1 MSASPAPSGGTMSVP
16 GTPPRRPA
24 KRDPS
29 SLALSSIANNASAS
43 TSTSISANRNSGENG
58 SIPSGTVRADIKPR
72 DPIIERALQLSTFES
87 NYSTE
92 DFIGTLSEKLISE
105 SKVDPGPFNPK
116 PFLQTFS
123 PALDSLLSL
132 RQQVAER
139 TKKMET
145 DVRRAEREYGR
156 RLRELDGGFEAIGNS
171 FENLESKI
179 TDVGRTAVRMGEQL
193 DTLHQTRSTAQST
206 SLLLSYYLS
215 LAHQTSISS
224 PDGTSSTPLEVLF
237 ATRTS
242 REGRSR
248 LAVILR
254 RLMAVSKDVADN
266 ATALLN
272 ETEQAQTP
280 KEPNGNTGTST
291 TASDAPVSAKAI
303 GKRKMEKEKAER
315 VRDEIERYCE
325 KFEKEVL
332 RLFDRSYRKGD
343 PRMMAH
349 CAKTLQDFNGG
360 ASCVQIYVNQHDFF
374 ISKDRLLEEAVRLD
388 TSPLYSWTTIGDPDA
403 PPPITEPGMEA
414 LLKEIRVTVS
424 QEAQIVKAVF
434 PNPSAVFQVFLQRVF
449 AQVIQQHLE
458 SLLTRASTTSTLA
471 VLRILHLTHSICSS
485 LVEDL
490 KTYDLTL
497 GAETAGLSKA
507 PTTASGPLA
516 TMLDHALEEM
526 FIPWLEGSRYLESE
540 SKNLVEL
547 YAGLLSRFT
556 RYHETVLKAK
566 PNSILDKVVNQL
578 QTSSS
583 AATSSS
589 TAQTAA
595 AAISKYANLF
605 TSKTGGTSTPIP
617 GQQVKPYGTNAAHLG
632 VQGGGGT
639 KSAMLT
645 NGTQTPVAAEP
656 RPGLPRQDTVLKGEL
671 INKGLEDKVWLTDG
685 VLTIEMA
692 ERMLKWHAEAVGRAV
707 ELSASGDI
715 GKNALSLSKVLSE
728 AIGRSFVETA
738 LDSALAR
745 LDNQE
750 TRSAEPDLQPLTVIK
765 PSDQICHLWQ
775 RYTSTALLPLS
786 GTVMSIR
793 REMNTINSH
802 NVVRMEGK
810 INSVI
815 QKALDGIVSYLSYLL
830 TKQKK
835 NDYKPKNDE
844 LSFART
850 NTEPC
855 ELCTDFLVTIRD
867 TVNEALSG
875 KNAEAF
881 LTEVGVAFHSLL
893 LDHYK
898 KFPVNP
904 TGGLMLTKDLAS
916 YQETMSSYGIQAV
929 NDRFDMLRQLGNSF
943 IVQPNVLKSYMT
955 ESHLGR
961 IELRLLKPYLTQ
973 RSDYSQF
980 SKLLQLDD
988 STAGNEDHPSSSSP
1002 LSISSTISSTMLN
1015 RSHSRASGL
1024 GKAGSRLSTMSM
1036 SGVAGAGMG
1045 KLKEMLKEF
1054 DTMTPE
1060 ESANARKLHNSQRGG
1075 YQPMFYMGLH

>member
-1 MSASPAPSGGTMSVP
+1 MSTPGSGPSM
-16 GTPPRRPA
+16 PPKRPA
-24 KRDPS
+24 KRDTT
-29 SLALSSIANNASAS
+29 SLAP
-43 TSTSISANRNSGENG
+43 GF
-58 SIPSGTVRADIKPR
+58 KPR
-72 DPIIERALQLSTFES
+72 DPAIDRALQLSTFEG

-92 DFIGTLSEKLISE
+92 DFISTLSEKLISE
-105 SKVDPGPFNPK
+105 SKADPGPFNPK

-123 PALDSLLSL
+123 PALDSLLAL

-171 FENLESKI
+171 FNNLESKI
-179 TDVGRTAVRMGEQL
+179 TDVGRTAVRIGEQL
-193 DTLHQTRSTAQST
+193 ESLHQTRSTAQST

-215 LAHQTSISS
+215 LAHQTSVTTA
-224 PDGTSSTPLEVLF
+224 DGSSSTPLEALF

-242 REGRSR
+242 RDGRSR
-248 LAVILR
+248 LAIILR
-254 RLMAVSKDVADN
+254 RLMAVAKDVADN
-266 ATALLN
+266 AATALL
-272 ETEQAQTP
+272 EAEASSTP
-280 KEPNGNTGTST
+280 KEPTGP
-291 TASDAPVSAKAI
+291 DANSNSSPAEPVVSQKAI
-303 GKRKMEKEKAER
+303 GKRRMEKEKAER

-325 KFEKEVL
+325 RFEKEVL

-374 ISKDRLLEEAVRLD
+374 ISKDRLLEEAVKPAD
-388 TSPLYSWTTIGDPDA
+388 GANGEESPADLWATIGDPDA
-403 PPPITEPGMEA
+403 APPTIEPGLEA
-414 LLKEIRVTVS
+414 LFKEIRITVS

-434 PNPSAVFQVFLQRVF
+434 PNPSAVLQVFLQRVF

-458 SLLTRASTTSTLA
+458 TLLSRAATISTLA
-471 VLRILHLTHSICSS
+471 VLRLLHLTHSTCAT
-485 LVEDL
+485 LVDDL

-497 GAETAGLSKA
+497 GGPSKGGPTSTSAG
-507 PTTASGPLA
+507 GPLA
-516 TMLDHALEEM
+516 NMLDHSLEEM
-526 FIPWLEGSRYLESE
+526 FVPWLEGTRYLESE

-566 PNSILDKVVNQL
+566 PNSLLDKVVNQL
-578 QTSSS
+578 ATSSS
-583 AATSSS
+583 AATTSS

-605 TSKTGGTSTPIP
+605 TSSSTQNKASSP
-617 GQQVKPYGTNAAHLG
+617 VVASKPFGPNAAHLG
-632 VQGGGGT
+632 VNPNAGARNTGADTGGT
-639 KSAMLT
+639 LTPSGGARPAMQRSNTLQ
-645 NGTQTPVAAEP
+645 GDLV
-656 RPGLPRQDTVLKGEL
+656 
-671 INKGLEDKVWLTDG
+671 NKGLEDKVWATDG
-685 VLTIEMA
+685 VLTIDMA

-707 ELSASGDI
+707 ELSPPGDVA
-715 GKNALSLSKVLSE
+715 KNALALSKVLSE
-728 AIGRSFVETA
+728 AIGRSFIETA
-738 LDSALAR
+738 LDSSLSKLENHESR
-745 LDNQE
+745 
-750 TRSAEPDLQPLTVIK
+750 AEPDLQPLTVLK
-765 PSDQICHLWQ
+765 PADQICHLWQ
-775 RYTSTALLPLS
+775 RYTSTALLPLA
-786 GTVMSIR
+786 GNTVAIR
-793 REMNTINSH
+793 REMGTFNSH

-810 INSVI
+810 INAVI
-815 QKALDGIVSYLSYLL
+815 QKALDGIVSWLSFLL

-850 NTEPC
+850 ITEPC
-855 ELCTDFLVTIRD
+855 EFCCEFLSTVRD
-867 TVNEALSG
+867 AANEGLSG
-875 KNAEAF
+875 KNVEGF

-916 YQETMSSYGIQAV
+916 YQEAMSSYGIQAV

-961 IELRLLKPYLTQ
+961 IDARLLRPYLAQ

-980 SKLLQLDD
+980 SRSLQLDD
-988 STAGNEDHPSSSSP
+988 GAGGGGALPSTEDHSGSAHSP
-1002 LSISSTISSTMLN
+1002 TISSISSSMLN
-1015 RSHSRASGL
+1015 RSSSIGIGGSGRF
-1024 GKAGSRLSTMSM
+1024 KGSRLSTMSM

-1054 DTMTPE
+1054 DSLTPE
-1060 ESANARKLHNSQRGG
+1060 EADAARRTAAAGAG
-1075 YQPMFYMGLH
+1075 VGVGAGAGAAGTGRPYQPMFYMGMH

>member
-1 MSASPAPSGGTMSVP
+1 MSASPAPSGGSNSLP

-24 KRDPS
+24 KRDTS

-43 TSTSISANRNSGENG
+43 GSGSTTTSNRNSTENG
-58 SIPSGTVRADIKPR
+58 LNPSGNPSGLIRRDSKPR

-92 DFIGTLSEKLISE
+92 DFIGTLSEKLINE

-171 FENLESKI
+171 FENLETKI
-179 TDVGRTAVRMGEQL
+179 TDVGRTAVRIGEQL

-224 PDGTSSTPLEVLF
+224 PDGTSSTPLEALF

-242 REGRSR
+242 REGRTR

-254 RLMAVSKDVADN
+254 RLMAVSKD
-266 ATALLN
+266 
-272 ETEQAQTP
+272 
-280 KEPNGNTGTST
+280 
-291 TASDAPVSAKAI
+291 
-303 GKRKMEKEKAER
+303 KRMEKEKAER

-374 ISKDRLLEEAVRLD
+374 ISKDRLLEEAVKLD
-388 TSPLYSWTTIGDPDA
+388 SAVDGERPVDLWTTIGDPDA
-403 PPPITEPGMEA
+403 PPPTTEPGMDA

-434 PNPSAVFQVFLQRVF
+434 PNPSAVLQVFLQRVF

-458 SLLTRASTTSTLA
+458 SLLSRAATISTLA
-471 VLRILHLTHSICSS
+471 VLRMLHLTHSICSA
-485 LVEDL
+485 LVDDL

-497 GAETAGLSKA
+497 GSSNAASSKA
-507 PTTASGPLA
+507 PTSASGPLA

-526 FIPWLEGSRYLESE
+526 FVPWLEGTRYLESE

-566 PNSILDKVVNQL
+566 PNSLLDKVVNQL

-605 TSKTGGTSTPIP
+605 TSKTGGTSTPVP
-617 GQQVKPYGTNAAHLG
+617 GHHPKPFGAHLG
-632 VQGGGGT
+632 VPGGGPGGGT

-645 NGTQTPVAAEP
+645 NGTQTPVAGEG
-656 RPGLPRQDTVLKGEL
+656 RPGLGRQDTALKGEL
-671 INKGLEDKVWLTDG
+671 VNKGLEDKVWSTDG

-707 ELSASGDI
+707 ELSASGDV
-715 GKNALSLSKVLSE
+715 GKNALALSKVLSE
-728 AIGRSFVETA
+728 AIGRSYIETA
-738 LDSALAR
+738 LDSSLAR
-745 LDNQE
+745 LESQD
-750 TRSAEPDLQPLTVIK
+750 TKSAEPDLQPLTVIK

-786 GTVMSIR
+786 GTVVSIR

-810 INSVI
+810 INTVI
-815 QKALDGIVSYLSYLL
+815 QKALDGIVSHLSYLL

-855 ELCTDFLVTIRD
+855 ELCTEFLVTIKE
-867 TVNEALSG
+867 TVVEGLSG

-916 YQETMSSYGIQAV
+916 YQEAMSSYGIQAI

-943 IVQPNVLKSYMT
+943 IVQPNVLKSYMA
-955 ESHLGR
+955 ENHLGR
-961 IELRLLKPYLTQ
+961 IELRLLKPYLAQ

-980 SKLLQLDD
+980 SKSLQLDD
-988 STAGNEDHPSSSSP
+988 SSSAIEDHHSSSSP

-1054 DTMTPE
+1054 DTLTPE
-1060 ESANARKLHNSQRGG
+1060 ESANARKLHSAQRGG

>member
-1 MSASPAPSGGTMSVP
+1 MSTPTSGSGPSM
-16 GTPPRRPA
+16 PPKRPA
-24 KRDPS
+24 KRDTTT
-29 SLALSSIANNASAS
+29 IAP
-43 TSTSISANRNSGENG
+43 GF
-58 SIPSGTVRADIKPR
+58 KPR
-72 DPIIERALQLSTFES
+72 DQAIDRALQLSTFES

-92 DFIGTLSEKLISE
+92 DFISTLSEKLISE
-105 SKVDPGPFNPK
+105 SKADPGPFNPK

-123 PALDSLLSL
+123 PALDSLLAL

-171 FENLESKI
+171 FNNLESKI
-179 TDVGRTAVRMGEQL
+179 TDVGRTAVRIGEQL
-193 DTLHQTRSTAQST
+193 ESLHQTRSTAQST

-215 LAHQTSISS
+215 LAHQVTTA
-224 PDGTSSTPLEVLF
+224 DGSSSTPLEALF

-242 REGRSR
+242 RDGRSR
-248 LAVILR
+248 LAIILR
-254 RLMAVSKDVADN
+254 RLMAVAKD
-266 ATALLN
+266 
-272 ETEQAQTP
+272 
-280 KEPNGNTGTST
+280 
-291 TASDAPVSAKAI
+291 
-303 GKRKMEKEKAER
+303 RRMEKEKVER

-325 KFEKEVL
+325 RFEKEVL

-374 ISKDRLLEEAVRLD
+374 ISKDRLLEEALTHLVRD
-388 TSPLYSWTTIGDPDA
+388 RWATIGDPDA
-403 PPPITEPGMEA
+403 APPTVEPGLEA
-414 LLKEIRVTVS
+414 LFKEIRVTVS

-434 PNPSAVFQVFLQRVF
+434 PNPSAVLQVFLQRVF

-458 SLLTRASTTSTLA
+458 SLLSRAATISTLA
-471 VLRILHLTHSICSS
+471 VLRILHLTHSVCST
-485 LVEDL
+485 LVDDL

-497 GAETAGLSKA
+497 GGPSKGNSTAG
-507 PTTASGPLA
+507 GPLA
-516 TMLDHALEEM
+516 TMLDHSLEEM
-526 FIPWLEGSRYLESE
+526 FVPWLEGTRYLESE

-566 PNSILDKVVNQL
+566 PNSLLDKVVNQL
-578 QTSSS
+578 ATSSS

-605 TSKTGGTSTPIP
+605 TSSSSHNKASSPIVVSKPFGPHAAHLAVNANTGGGARTTGADTGGTITPSGGARP
-617 GQQVKPYGTNAAHLG
+617 G
-632 VQGGGGT
+632 VQ
-639 KSAMLT
+639 
-645 NGTQTPVAAEP
+645 
-656 RPGLPRQDTVLKGEL
+656 RQNTLQGDLV
-671 INKGLEDKVWLTDG
+671 NKGLEDKVWATDG
-685 VLTIEMA
+685 VLTVDMA
-692 ERMLKWHAEAVGRAV
+692 ERMLKWHAEAIGRAV
-707 ELSASGDI
+707 ELSPPSDVA
-715 GKNALSLSKVLSE
+715 KNALALSKVLSE
-728 AIGRSFVETA
+728 AIGRSFIETA
-738 LDSALAR
+738 LDSSLAKLENHESR
-745 LDNQE
+745 
-750 TRSAEPDLQPLTVIK
+750 AEPDLQPLTVLK
-765 PSDQICHLWQ
+765 PADQICHLWQ
-775 RYTSTALLPLS
+775 RYTSTALLPLA
-786 GTVMSIR
+786 GNTVAIR
-793 REMNTINSH
+793 REMGTFNSH

-810 INSVI
+810 INAVI
-815 QKALDGIVSYLSYLL
+815 QKALDGIVSWLNFLL

-850 NTEPC
+850 ITEPC
-855 ELCTDFLVTIRD
+855 ELCCEFLATVRD
-867 TVNEALSG
+867 ATNEGLSG
-875 KNAEAF
+875 KNAEGF

-961 IELRLLKPYLTQ
+961 IDARLLRPYLAQ

-980 SKLLQLDD
+980 SRSLQLDD
-988 STAGNEDHPSSSSP
+988 GGALPSSASSAHISDGSP
-1002 LSISSTISSTMLN
+1002 TISSISSSMLN
-1015 RSHSRASGL
+1015 RSSSIGTGRF
-1024 GKAGSRLSTMSM
+1024 KGSRLSTMSM

-1054 DTMTPE
+1054 DSLTPE
-1060 ESANARKLHNSQRGG
+1060 EADAARRTAAAGANLGAGG
-1075 YQPMFYMGLH
+1075 SGRPYQPMFYMGMH

>member
-1 MSASPAPSGGTMSVP
+1 MSTLSSSSGAGAGAGPSM
-16 GTPPRRPA
+16 PPKRPA
-24 KRDPS
+24 KRD
-29 SLALSSIANNASAS
+29 
-43 TSTSISANRNSGENG
+43 TSTLAPGY
-58 SIPSGTVRADIKPR
+58 KPR
-72 DPIIERALQLSTFES
+72 DPAIDRALQLSTFES

-92 DFIGTLSEKLISE
+92 DFISTLSEKLISE
-105 SKVDPGPFNPK
+105 SKADPGPFNPK

-123 PALDSLLSL
+123 PALDSLLAL

-171 FENLESKI
+171 FNNLESKI
-179 TDVGRTAVRMGEQL
+179 TDVGRTAVRIGEQL
-193 DTLHQTRSTAQST
+193 ESLHQTRSTAQST

-215 LAHQTSISS
+215 LAHQTSVTTA
-224 PDGTSSTPLEVLF
+224 DGSSSTPLEALF

-242 REGRSR
+242 RDGRSR
-248 LAVILR
+248 LAIILR
-254 RLMAVSKDVADN
+254 RLMAVAKD
-266 ATALLN
+266 
-272 ETEQAQTP
+272 
-280 KEPNGNTGTST
+280 
-291 TASDAPVSAKAI
+291 
-303 GKRKMEKEKAER
+303 RRMEKEKAER

-374 ISKDRLLEEAVRLD
+374 ISKDRLLEEAVNPVDGANGADKPPDL
-388 TSPLYSWTTIGDPDA
+388 WATIGDPDA
-403 PPPITEPGMEA
+403 APPTVEPGLDA
-414 LLKEIRVTVS
+414 LFKEIRVTVS

-434 PNPSAVFQVFLQRVF
+434 PNPSAVLQVFLQRVF

-458 SLLTRASTTSTLA
+458 SLLSRAATISTLA
-471 VLRILHLTHSICSS
+471 VLRILHLTHSICST
-485 LVEDL
+485 LVDDL
-490 KTYDLTL
+490 KSYDLTL
-497 GAETAGLSKA
+497 GGPSKGPTAAG
-507 PTTASGPLA
+507 GPLA
-516 TMLDHALEEM
+516 MMLDHSLEEM
-526 FIPWLEGSRYLESE
+526 FVPWLEGTRYLESE

-566 PNSILDKVVNQL
+566 PNSLLDKVVNQL
-578 QTSSS
+578 ATSSS

-605 TSKTGGTSTPIP
+605 TSSAGHNKASSPIVASKPFGPHAAHLAVNPNGGARTTGADTGGTLTPS
-617 GQQVKPYGTNAAHLG
+617 
-632 VQGGGGT
+632 GG
-639 KSAMLT
+639 A
-645 NGTQTPVAAEP
+645 
-656 RPGLPRQDTVLKGEL
+656 RPGIQRQNTLQGDLVK
-671 INKGLEDKVWLTDG
+671 KGLEDKVWATDG
-685 VLTIEMA
+685 VLTVEMA
-692 ERMLKWHAEAVGRAV
+692 ERMLRWHAEAVGRAV
-707 ELSASGDI
+707 ELSPPVDMA
-715 GKNALSLSKVLSE
+715 KNALALSKVLSE
-728 AIGRSFVETA
+728 AIGRSFIETA
-738 LDSALAR
+738 LDSSLSK
-745 LDNQE
+745 LENHE
-750 TRSAEPDLQPLTVIK
+750 TRAEPDLQPLAVLK
-765 PSDQICHLWQ
+765 PADQICHLWQ
-775 RYTSTALLPLS
+775 RYTSTALLPLA
-786 GTVMSIR
+786 GNTVAIR
-793 REMNTINSH
+793 REMGTVNSH

-810 INSVI
+810 INAVI
-815 QKALDGIVSYLSYLL
+815 QKALDGIVNWLIFLL

-850 NTEPC
+850 TTEPC
-855 ELCTDFLVTIRD
+855 ELCCEFLTTVRD
-867 TVNEALSG
+867 AANEGLSG
-875 KNAEAF
+875 KNAEGF

-916 YQETMSSYGIQAV
+916 YQETMSSYGIPAV

-961 IELRLLKPYLTQ
+961 IDARLLRPYLAQ

-980 SKLLQLDD
+980 SRSLQLDD
-988 STAGNEDHPSSSSP
+988 GGALPTSSSADSASSP
-1002 LSISSTISSTMLN
+1002 SISSISSSMLN
-1015 RSHSRASGL
+1015 RSSSIGTGRF
-1024 GKAGSRLSTMSM
+1024 KGSRLSTMSM

-1054 DTMTPE
+1054 DSLTPE
-1060 ESANARKLHNSQRGG
+1060 EAEAARRSAAAAGAGAAGTGRP
-1075 YQPMFYMGLH
+1075 YQPMFYMGMH

>member
-1 MSASPAPSGGTMSVP
+1 MSSSPAPGSAP
-16 GTPPRRPA
+16 GTPPKRPA
-24 KRDPS
+24 KRDTS
-29 SLALSSIANNASAS
+29 SLALSSISNNNNNHHNGNSAASGITLAS
-43 TSTSISANRNSGENG
+43 
-58 SIPSGTVRADIKPR
+58 IKPR

-92 DFIGTLSEKLISE
+92 DFISNLSEKLINE
-105 SKVDPGPFNPK
+105 SKADPGPFNPK

-123 PALDSLLSL
+123 PALDSLLAL

-179 TDVGRTAVRMGEQL
+179 TDVGRTAVRIGEQL

-215 LAHQTSISS
+215 IAHQTSITS
-224 PDGTSSTPLEVLF
+224 PDGTASTPLEVLF
-237 ATRTS
+237 ATRSS

-248 LAVILR
+248 LSVILR
-254 RLMAVSKDVADN
+254 RLMAVAKDVADN
-266 ATALLN
+266 ASTALN
-272 ETEQAQTP
+272 DAETASTP
-280 KEPNGNTGTST
+280 KEPNGDTST
-291 TASDAPVSAKAI
+291 PTTANTDGPPTNSKII
-303 GKRKMEKEKAER
+303 GKRRSEKEKAER

-374 ISKDRLLEEAVRLD
+374 ISKDRLLEEAVKVDSAIDGEKPADL
-388 TSPLYSWTTIGDPDA
+388 WATIGDPDA
-403 PPPITEPGMEA
+403 PPPTTEPGMEA
-414 LLKEIRVTVS
+414 LFKEIRVTVS

-434 PNPSAVFQVFLQRVF
+434 PNPSAVLQVFLQRVF

-458 SLLTRASTTSTLA
+458 SLLSRAATISTLA
-471 VLRILHLTHSICSS
+471 VLRILHLTHSICAA
-485 LVEDL
+485 LVDDL

-497 GAETAGLSKA
+497 GSSSSG
-507 PTTASGPLA
+507 PTKSSTSTGGPLA

-526 FIPWLEGSRYLESE
+526 FVPWLEGTRYLESE

-566 PNSILDKVVNQL
+566 PNSLLDKVVNQL
-578 QTSSS
+578 ATSST

-605 TSKTGGTSTPIP
+605 TSKTGGTSTPAGHPAIA
-617 GQQVKPYGTNAAHLG
+617 KPFGPNATHLG
-632 VQGGGGT
+632 VNQLGGA

-645 NGTQTPVAAEP
+645 NGTQTPL
-656 RPGLPRQDTVLKGEL
+656 GGGEL
-671 INKGLEDKVWLTDG
+671 GRERQEGLRGDLVNKGLEDKVWSTDG
-685 VLTIEMA
+685 VLTIDMA

-707 ELSASGDI
+707 ELSAGSDI
-715 GKNALSLSKVLSE
+715 GKNALALSKVLSE
-728 AIGRSFVETA
+728 AIGRSFIETA
-738 LDSALAR
+738 LDSALAK
-745 LDNQE
+745 LESQE
-750 TRSAEPDLQPLTVIK
+750 SRSEPDLQSLTVIK

-775 RYTSTALLPLS
+775 RYTSTALLPLA
-786 GTVMSIR
+786 GNTVAVR
-793 REMNTINSH
+793 REMGTINSH

-810 INSVI
+810 INNVI
-815 QKALDGIVSYLSYLL
+815 QKALDAIVSHLSYLL

-855 ELCTDFLVTIRD
+855 ELCCEFLVTIKD
-867 TVNEALSG
+867 TVNEGLSG

-881 LTEVGVAFHSLL
+881 LSEVGVSFHSLL

-916 YQETMSSYGIQAV
+916 YQEAMSSYGIQAI

-961 IELRLLKPYLTQ
+961 IELRLLKPYLQQ

-980 SKLLQLDD
+980 SRSLQLDD
-988 STAGNEDHPSSSSP
+988 LSSTSSHPHEEASSAGVISSASVTAP
-1002 LSISSTISSTMLN
+1002 LSILN
-1015 RSHSRASGL
+1015 RNSSIRA
-1024 GKAGSRLSTMSM
+1024 KGSRLS
-1036 SGVAGAGMG
+1036 GVAGVGMG

-1054 DTMTPE
+1054 DTLSPE
-1060 ESANARKLHNSQRGG
+1060 EAAQAKKNVQRNN
-1075 YQPMFYMGLH
+1075 YQPMFYMGMH

>member
-1 MSASPAPSGGTMSVP
+1 MSTPTSGSGPSM
-16 GTPPRRPA
+16 PPKRPA
-24 KRDPS
+24 KRDTTT
-29 SLALSSIANNASAS
+29 LAP
-43 TSTSISANRNSGENG
+43 GF
-58 SIPSGTVRADIKPR
+58 KPR
-72 DPIIERALQLSTFES
+72 DPAIDRALQLSTFES

-92 DFIGTLSEKLISE
+92 DFISTLSEKLISE
-105 SKVDPGPFNPK
+105 SKADPGPFNPK

-123 PALDSLLSL
+123 PALDSLLAL

-171 FENLESKI
+171 FNNLESKI
-179 TDVGRTAVRMGEQL
+179 TDVGRTAVRIGEQL
-193 DTLHQTRSTAQST
+193 ESLHQTRSTAQST

-215 LAHQTSISS
+215 LAHQTSVTTA
-224 PDGTSSTPLEVLF
+224 DGSSSTPLEALF

-242 REGRSR
+242 RDGRSR
-248 LAVILR
+248 LAIILR
-254 RLMAVSKDVADN
+254 RLMAVAKD
-266 ATALLN
+266 
-272 ETEQAQTP
+272 
-280 KEPNGNTGTST
+280 
-291 TASDAPVSAKAI
+291 
-303 GKRKMEKEKAER
+303 RRMEKEKVER

-325 KFEKEVL
+325 RFEKEVL

-374 ISKDRLLEEAVRLD
+374 ISKDRLLEEALTHLVRD
-388 TSPLYSWTTIGDPDA
+388 RWATIGEPDA
-403 PPPITEPGMEA
+403 APPTVEPGLEA
-414 LLKEIRVTVS
+414 LFKEIRVTVS

-434 PNPSAVFQVFLQRVF
+434 PNPSAVLQVFLQRVF

-458 SLLTRASTTSTLA
+458 SLLSRAATISTLA
-471 VLRILHLTHSICSS
+471 VLRILHLTHSVCST
-485 LVEDL
+485 LVDDL

-497 GAETAGLSKA
+497 GGPSKGNSTAG
-507 PTTASGPLA
+507 GPLA

-526 FIPWLEGSRYLESE
+526 FVPWLEGTRYLESE

-566 PNSILDKVVNQL
+566 PNSLLDKVVNQL
-578 QTSSS
+578 ATSSS

-605 TSKTGGTSTPIP
+605 TSSSSHNKASSPIVASKPFGPHAAHLAVNANTGGGARTTGADTGGTITPSGGARP
-617 GQQVKPYGTNAAHLG
+617 G
-632 VQGGGGT
+632 VQ
-639 KSAMLT
+639 
-645 NGTQTPVAAEP
+645 
-656 RPGLPRQDTVLKGEL
+656 RQNTLQGDLV
-671 INKGLEDKVWLTDG
+671 NKGLEDKVWATDG
-685 VLTIEMA
+685 VLTVDMA
-692 ERMLKWHAEAVGRAV
+692 ERMLKWHAEAIGRAV
-707 ELSASGDI
+707 ELSPPSDVA
-715 GKNALSLSKVLSE
+715 KNALALSKVLSE
-728 AIGRSFVETA
+728 AIGRSFIETA
-738 LDSALAR
+738 LDSSLAKLENHESR
-745 LDNQE
+745 
-750 TRSAEPDLQPLTVIK
+750 AEPDLQPLTVLK
-765 PSDQICHLWQ
+765 PADQICHLWQ
-775 RYTSTALLPLS
+775 RYTSTALLPLA
-786 GTVMSIR
+786 GNTVAIR
-793 REMNTINSH
+793 REMGTFNSH

-810 INSVI
+810 INAVI
-815 QKALDGIVSYLSYLL
+815 QKALDGIVSWLNFLL

-850 NTEPC
+850 ITEPC
-855 ELCTDFLVTIRD
+855 ELCCEFLATVRD
-867 TVNEALSG
+867 ATNEGLSG
-875 KNAEAF
+875 KNAEGF

-961 IELRLLKPYLTQ
+961 IDARLLRPYLAQ

-980 SKLLQLDD
+980 SRSLQLDD
-988 STAGNEDHPSSSSP
+988 GGALPSSASSAHISDGSP
-1002 LSISSTISSTMLN
+1002 TISSISSSMLN
-1015 RSHSRASGL
+1015 RSSSIGTGRF
-1024 GKAGSRLSTMSM
+1024 KGSRLSTMSM

-1054 DTMTPE
+1054 DSLTPE
-1060 ESANARKLHNSQRGG
+1060 EADAARRTAAAGANLGAGG
-1075 YQPMFYMGLH
+1075 SGRPYQPMFYMGMH

>member
-1 MSASPAPSGGTMSVP
+1 MSSTPTTSSAPS
-16 GTPPRRPA
+16 TPPRRPA
-24 KRDPS
+24 KRDTS
-29 SLALSSIANNASAS
+29 SLAISTINNNNINSNGNSSSAAASG
-43 TSTSISANRNSGENG
+43 SG
-58 SIPSGTVRADIKPR
+58 SGTGSYVGSIKPR

-92 DFIGTLSEKLISE
+92 DFISNLSEKLINE
-105 SKVDPGPFNPK
+105 SKADPGPFNPT

-123 PALDSLLSL
+123 PALDSLLAL

-179 TDVGRTAVRMGEQL
+179 TDVGRTAVRIGEQL

-215 LAHQTSISS
+215 LAHQTSITS
-224 PDGTSSTPLEVLF
+224 PDGTASTPLEVLF

-242 REGRSR
+242 REGRTR
-248 LAVILR
+248 LSVILR
-254 RLMAVSKDVADN
+254 RLMAVAKDVADN
-266 ATALLN
+266 ASTALN
-272 ETEQAQTP
+272 DVEIAMTATP
-280 KEPNGNTGTST
+280 KEPNGDSATPT
-291 TASDAPVSAKAI
+291 TANTEPPPTSSKII
-303 GKRKMEKEKAER
+303 GKRRSEKEKAER

-374 ISKDRLLEEAVRLD
+374 ISKDRLLEEAVKNDSAVDGEKPTDL
-388 TSPLYSWTTIGDPDA
+388 WTTVGDPDA
-403 PPPITEPGMEA
+403 PPPTTEPGMDA
-414 LLKEIRVTVS
+414 LFKEIRVTVS

-434 PNPSAVFQVFLQRVF
+434 PNPSAVLQVFLQRVF

-458 SLLTRASTTSTLA
+458 SLLSRAATISTLA
-471 VLRILHLTHSICSS
+471 VLRILHLTHSTCST
-485 LVEDL
+485 LVDDL

-497 GAETAGLSKA
+497 GSSSQGPSKA
-507 PTTASGPLA
+507 STSAGGPLA

-526 FIPWLEGSRYLESE
+526 FVPWLEGARYLESE

-566 PNSILDKVVNQL
+566 PNSLLDKVVNQL
-578 QTSSS
+578 ATSSS

-605 TSKTGGTSTPIP
+605 TSKTGGTSTPSGLP
-617 GQQVKPYGTNAAHLG
+617 AAHKPFGPNAAHLG
-632 VQGGGGT
+632 INQGGGGGT

-645 NGTQTPVAAEP
+645 NGTQTPAGEAG
-656 RPGLPRQDTVLKGEL
+656 RDRQDGLRGDLV
-671 INKGLEDKVWLTDG
+671 NKGLEDKVWSTDG
-685 VLTIEMA
+685 VLTIDMA

-707 ELSASGDI
+707 ELSPSADI
-715 GKNALSLSKVLSE
+715 GKNALALSKVLSE
-728 AIGRSFVETA
+728 AIGRSFIETA
-738 LDSALAR
+738 LDSAFAKLE
-745 LDNQE
+745 NQE
-750 TRSAEPDLQPLTVIK
+750 SRSEPDLQPLTVIK

-775 RYTSTALLPLS
+775 RYTSTALLPLA
-786 GTVMSIR
+786 GNTVSIR
-793 REMNTINSH
+793 REMGTINSH

-810 INSVI
+810 INNVI
-815 QKALDGIVSYLSYLL
+815 QKALDGIVSHLSYLL

-855 ELCTDFLVTIRD
+855 ELCCEFLVTIKD
-867 TVNEALSG
+867 TVNEGLSG
-875 KNAEAF
+875 KNAQAF

-916 YQETMSSYGIQAV
+916 YQEAMSSYGIQAI

-961 IELRLLKPYLTQ
+961 IELRLLKPYLQQ

-980 SKLLQLDD
+980 SRSLQLDD
-988 STAGNEDHPSSSSP
+988 LSSSSTSSSASTANIHDESSLSSSVTAP
-1002 LSISSTISSTMLN
+1002 LSILN
-1015 RSHSRASGL
+1015 RNSSFRA
-1024 GKAGSRLSTMSM
+1024 KGSRLS
-1036 SGVAGAGMG
+1036 GVAGVGMG

-1054 DTMTPE
+1054 DTLSPE
-1060 ESANARKLHNSQRGG
+1060 EAAIARKQQIQQRSN
-1075 YQPMFYMGLH
+1075 YQPMFYMGMH